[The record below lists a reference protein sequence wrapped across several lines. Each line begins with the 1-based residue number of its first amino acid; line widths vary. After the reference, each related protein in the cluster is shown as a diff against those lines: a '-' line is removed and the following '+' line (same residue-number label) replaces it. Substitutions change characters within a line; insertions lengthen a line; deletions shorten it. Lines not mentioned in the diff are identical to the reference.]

1 MNTITQGFIKK
12 KTTEKNPAA
21 LQKEVMKYKD
31 NKIVLNNAGATT
43 HRHCYYNIPL
53 PKCNPKS
60 KITSGTL
67 VQQLL
72 HQTDPSLTIFP
83 KAKRPGIN
91 LTALLMLPS

>member
-1 MNTITQGFIKK
+1 MFVKE
-12 KTTEKNPAA
+12 KTTEKNPAV

-53 PKCNPKS
+53 PKCNPKF
-60 KITSGTL
+60 T
-67 VQQLL
+67 QQLL
-72 HQTDPSLTIFP
+72 HQTDTSLIILP
-83 KAKRPGIN
+83 KTKRPGIN